1 VQQGS
6 NVLRRAAV
14 EVVDKGEFD
23 VISGRAGAIAALLI
37 LRAMIGDA
45 SLLECAMRLGDDLL
59 ETAVASE
66 AGVSWAADP
75 HLRNRHNLTGFSHG
89 TSGVAFAL
97 LELGVAS
104 GESKYSSVGQ
114 SAFRYERHWFSPEAR
129 NWPDFREQRL
139 RSRRGKQRAG
149 FATFWCHG
157 APGIALSRL
166 RAYALLG
173 DGACREEAV
182 VALETTRHNVESTLR
197 DGRGNFSLCHGLT
210 GNSDALLYGYETLGP
225 GCDDLMSASQTV
237 AQVGRERFA
246 SARAP
251 WPCGTHS
258 GETPGL
264 MLGLAG
270 IGHFYLR
277 LHDPAVRRILILCDD
292 QGAIRH
298 KPFVRSRRSS
308 T

>member
-1 VQQGS
+1 MCDALG
-6 NVLRRAAV
+6 
-14 EVVDKGEFD
+14 
-23 VISGRAGAIAALLI
+23 GR
-37 LRAMIGDA
+37 
-45 SLLECAMRLGDDLL
+45 LL

-104 GESKYSSVGQ
+104 GESKASSVGQ
-114 SAFRYERHWFSPEAR
+114 SAFQVPSDTGSA
-129 NWPDFREQRL
+129 QRRGTGRTSVSSGSEVAVASKKP
-139 RSRRGKQRAG
+139 RSRPSGVTVLPALPCRACER
-149 FATFWCHG
+149 THCSVTERVERKRLWH
-157 APGIALSRL
+157 SR
-166 RAYALLG
+166 A
-173 DGACREEAV
+173 
-182 VALETTRHNVESTLR
+182 TRHNVESTLR

-225 GCDDLMSASQTV
+225 GCEDLMSASRSV

-292 QGAIRH
+292 
-298 KPFVRSRRSS
+298 
-308 T
+308 